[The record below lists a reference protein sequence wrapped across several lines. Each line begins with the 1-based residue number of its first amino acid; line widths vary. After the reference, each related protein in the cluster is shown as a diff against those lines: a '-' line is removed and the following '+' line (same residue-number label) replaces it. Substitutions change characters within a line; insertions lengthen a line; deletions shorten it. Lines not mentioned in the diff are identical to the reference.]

1 MPGRPGRRAALAA
14 AGIDLARLRVCQA
27 RASELA
33 VGVNTA
39 VRRDRLRAI
48 HAAMVEGVWVQGK
61 SARWFAD
68 AWGMRRRTVESDA
81 HIALGG
87 LKATTDD
94 ELGSLAA
101 AHVVEAL
108 EKDAELADRLSKR
121 VSEAIASEPA
131 KALMETAG
139 AYRSVASERNRAAEL
154 LARISGRLTNGPAVA
169 VNIDARGVN
178 VDAYPA
184 NERALLERAKAGD
197 EEADRL
203 ARLLLASGSTT
214 LDELR
219 DWLAPAVR
227 ALFEVVVDVEPVDS

>member
-1 MPGRPGRRAALAA
+1 MAGRPGRRAALAA

-33 VGVNTA
+33 EGVNTA

-101 AHVVEAL
+101 AHVVDAL

-121 VSEAIASEPA
+121 VSEAIAREPA
-131 KALMETAG
+131 KALAETAG

-169 VNIDARGVN
+169 VHVDARGVN

-227 ALFEVVVDVEPVDS
+227 ALFEVVVDVEVSDG